1 MSEQDRRASENR
13 PNGKKRMTK
22 KQRRKRKIIVFAIE
36 IVVLVVLLVGLFIW
50 AKLNLI
56 NNTGE
61 MKNVEVNELDA
72 TTKELLQGYT
82 NIALFGVDNRS
93 NGEYEAGN
101 SDCIIIASINN
112 DTKEVKLTSVFRDTY
127 LDVDDMMFRKVNA
140 AYNKGGAEQAV
151 NALNK
156 NLDLDIEQYVSADFN
171 AVTEVVDALDGIELD
186 ITDEEAA
193 VMNGQTGHEDYI
205 QENMDVTGKSSSH
218 VSGGL
223 QTVDGI
229 QATAYCRIRYTS
241 GDDFKRT
248 ERQRTVIAKIIEK
261 AKQADIGT
269 LNEII
274 TEVFPDIATSL
285 SNTEILGLA
294 ANVMDYELVDTQ
306 GWPFT
311 LSTATVGSKGSVVVP
326 ADLETNVSLLH
337 RYMFDDE
344 NYTPSNTVQGLSDEI
359 RYETGI
365 NTEDAIIDTNPFA
378 EADTESSEVSE
389 STVE

>member
-1 MSEQDRRASENR
+1 MSEQNR
-13 PNGKKRMTK
+13 KPNGKKRMSK
-22 KQRRKRKIIVFAIE
+22 KQRRKRKIIMFIIE
-36 IVVLVVLLVGLFIW
+36 LLVLVILLVVLFVW
-50 AKLNLI
+50 AKLNLL

-61 MKNVEVNELDA
+61 MKNVEVNELDE
-72 TTKELLQGYT
+72 TTKELLNGYT

-93 NGEYEAGN
+93 NGNYSAGN
-101 SDCIIIASINN
+101 SDCIMIASINN
-112 DTKEVKLTSVFRDTY
+112 DTKEVKLTSIFRDTY
-127 LDVDDMMFRKVNA
+127 LDIDDMTFRKVNS

-171 AVTEVVDALDGIELD
+171 AVTEVVDALGGIELD

-205 QENMDVTGKSSSH
+205 QENMEVTGKTSSH

-229 QATAYCRIRYTS
+229 QATAYCRVRYTS

-248 ERQRTVIAKIIEK
+248 ERQRTVISKIIEK
-261 AKQADIGT
+261 AKTADIAT
-269 LNEII
+269 LNTII
-274 TEVFPDIATSL
+274 NEVFPDIETSL

-294 ANVMDYELVDTQ
+294 ANVMDYELTDTQ
-306 GWPFT
+306 GWPFMLT
-311 LSTATVGSKGSVVVP
+311 TTSVGSKGDVVV
-326 ADLETNVSLLH
+326 ATDLETNVSLLH
-337 RYMFDDE
+337 RYMFGDE

-359 RYETGI
+359 RYETG
-365 NTEDAIIDTNPFA
+365 TDTDDAIIDTNPFA
-378 EADTESSEVSE
+378 TEDTESSEVSE
-389 STVE
+389 